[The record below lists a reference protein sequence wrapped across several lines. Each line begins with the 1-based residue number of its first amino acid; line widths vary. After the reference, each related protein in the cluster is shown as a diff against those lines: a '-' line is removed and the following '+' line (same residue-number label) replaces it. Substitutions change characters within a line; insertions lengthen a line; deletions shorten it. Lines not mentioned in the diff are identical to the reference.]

1 METIQKPKALSR
13 TESPPSRSAV
23 RVPAVKR
30 PLAASE
36 LLAAKLERAIRR
48 GTNDRV
54 RGLIVEVL
62 EEGVVLNGR
71 CGTFYCKSLAQ
82 QAVKGLIGQEQ
93 LFNRIEVW

>member
-1 METIQKPKALSR
+1 METIQKPKAASR
-13 TESPPSRSAV
+13 TEASARPVSRTAA
-23 RVPAVKR
+23 PKR

-36 LLAAKLERAIRR
+36 LLSAKLERAVRR

-54 RGLIVEVL
+54 RGLMVEVL
-62 EEGVVLNGR
+62 EEGIVISGR